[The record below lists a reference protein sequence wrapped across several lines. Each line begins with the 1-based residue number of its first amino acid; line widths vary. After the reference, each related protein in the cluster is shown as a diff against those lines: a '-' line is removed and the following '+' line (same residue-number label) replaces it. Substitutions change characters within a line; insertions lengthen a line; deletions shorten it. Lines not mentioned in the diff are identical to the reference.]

1 MANISVI
8 GLGYVGLANSLVL
21 AKKHNVIGIDINED
35 RVKLLNNR
43 ISPIKDKELE
53 EALKEDNRT
62 IEFTTNIDGFI
73 NSDFIFLALPTNYD
87 ELLNY
92 FDTSILDS
100 TIENI
105 ISKGNPKAII
115 IKSTIPIFYTDQIK
129 KKVRFNNIIF
139 MPEFLREGTAYRDV
153 ENPDRII
160 VGDTSDIGKEIM
172 SLFDVCISND
182 YKKLYMGNTEA
193 EAVKLFSNSYL
204 AMRVA
209 YFNELDTFAEM
220 NNLDTADIIKGVSCD
235 RRIGDFYNNPS
246 FGYGGYCF
254 PKDNK
259 QLLANY
265 TGVPNNLIW
274 AIVKSNET
282 RKQYISNKINPIIHK
297 TVGVYKLAMKANS
310 DNCRQ
315 SAIID
320 IINTL
325 VAKNVNIIIYD
336 KNITSILP
344 GCSVCNSLEEF
355 ITRSD
360 IILAN
365 RVDKDLLAY
374 DISDKIYTRDCFN
387 GDI

>member
-254 PKDNK
+254 PKDTK

>member
-53 EALKEDNRT
+53 EALKENDRT

-105 ISKGNPKAII
+105 ISKGKPKAII

-172 SLFDVCISND
+172 ALFDVCISND
-182 YKKLYMGNTEA
+182 YKKLYMGSTEA

-235 RRIGDFYNNPS
+235 HRIGDFYNNPS

-254 PKDNK
+254 PKDTK

-282 RKQYISNKINPIIHK
+282 RKQYISNKINPTLHK
-297 TVGVYKLAMKANS
+297 TVGIYKLAMKANS

-344 GCSVCNSLEEF
+344 GCSICNNLEEF
-355 ITRSD
+355 VTRSD

>member
-100 TIENI
+100 TIKNI
-105 ISKGNPKAII
+105 ISKGKPKAII
-115 IKSTIPIFYTDQIK
+115 IKSTIPIFYTEQIK

-160 VGDTSDIGKEIM
+160 VGDTSYIGKEIM
-172 SLFDVCISND
+172 ALFDVCISND
-182 YKKLYMGNTEA
+182 YKKLYMGSTEA

-235 RRIGDFYNNPS
+235 HRIGDFYNNPS

-254 PKDNK
+254 PKDTK

-265 TGVPNNLIW
+265 TGVPNNIIW

-282 RKQYISNKINPIIHK
+282 RKQYISNKINPTIHK
-297 TVGVYKLAMKANS
+297 TVGIYKLAMKANS

-325 VAKNVNIIIYD
+325 VAKNINIIIYD
-336 KNITSILP
+336 KNINSILP
-344 GCSVCNSLEEF
+344 GCSICNNLEEF
-355 ITRSD
+355 VTRSD

-374 DISDKIYTRDCFN
+374 DISYKIYTRDCFN

>member
-100 TIENI
+100 TIKNI
-105 ISKGNPKAII
+105 ISKGKPKAII
-115 IKSTIPIFYTDQIK
+115 IKSTIPIFYTEQIK

-160 VGDTSDIGKEIM
+160 VGDTSYIGKEIM
-172 SLFDVCISND
+172 ALFDVCISND
-182 YKKLYMGNTEA
+182 YKKLYMGSTEA

-235 RRIGDFYNNPS
+235 HRIGDFYNNPS

-254 PKDNK
+254 PKDTK

-265 TGVPNNLIW
+265 TGVPNNIIW

-282 RKQYISNKINPIIHK
+282 RKQYISNKINPTIHK
-297 TVGVYKLAMKANS
+297 TVGIYKLAMKANS

-344 GCSVCNSLEEF
+344 GCSICNNLEEF
-355 ITRSD
+355 VTRSD

>member
-1 MANISVI
+1 MANIAVI

-53 EALKEDNRT
+53 EALKEGNRT

-87 ELLNY
+87 ELLDY

-105 ISKGNPKAII
+105 VSKGNPKAII

-129 KKVRFNNIIF
+129 KKVGFNNIIF

-160 VGDTSDIGKEIM
+160 VGDTSYIGKEIM
-172 SLFDVCISND
+172 SLFDVCISNS
-182 YKKLYMGNTEA
+182 YKKLYMGSAEA

-209 YFNELDTFAEM
+209 YFNELDTFAEI

-235 RRIGDFYNNPS
+235 HRIGDFYNNPS

-254 PKDNK
+254 PKDTK

-282 RKQYISNKINPIIHK
+282 RKKYISNKINPTIHK
-297 TVGVYKLAMKANS
+297 TVGIYKLAMKANS

-325 VAKNVNIIIYD
+325 VANNINIIIYD

-344 GCSVCNSLEEF
+344 GCSICNNLEEF
-355 ITRSD
+355 VTKSD

>member
-35 RVKLLNNR
+35 RVKLLNNK

-62 IEFTTNIDGFI
+62 IKFTTNIDGFI

-129 KKVRFNNIIF
+129 KKVKFNNIIF

-182 YKKLYMGNTEA
+182 YKKLYMGSTEA

-235 RRIGDFYNNPS
+235 HRIGDFYNNPS

-254 PKDNK
+254 PKDTK

-282 RKQYISNKINPIIHK
+282 RKQYISNKINPTIHK
-297 TVGVYKLAMKANS
+297 TVGIYKLAMKANS

-325 VAKNVNIIIYD
+325 VAKNINIIIYD

-344 GCSVCNSLEEF
+344 GCSICNNLEEF
-355 ITRSD
+355 VTRSD